1 MIKKVV
7 ALTGDSLLVQG
18 LASRLRG
25 YAHVFDVRVVDLASP
40 DPLGQV
46 AAFQPEII
54 IFDEGEFKDAI
65 CPSLVDFMNSMP
77 DVILLELQLDN
88 PNVQLI
94 QSTRFKASTTDDLVQ
109 IFNASD
115 SFTTAANIS

>member
-1 MIKKVV
+1 MIKKIV

-25 YAHVFDVRVVDLASP
+25 YAHVFDVRMVDLASP
-40 DPLGQV
+40 DPLQQV

-54 IFDEGEFKDAI
+54 IFDEGDFKDAT
-65 CPSLVDFMNSMP
+65 CPSLVDFMNSLP
-77 DVILLELQLDN
+77 DVILLELRLDN

-109 IFNASD
+109 LFQASG
-115 SFTTAANIS
+115 SFTAAANIS

>member
-7 ALTGDSLLVQG
+7 VLTGDSLLVQG

-25 YAHVFDVRVVDLASP
+25 YAHVFDVRMVDLASP
-40 DPLGQV
+40 DPLQQV
-46 AAFQPEII
+46 AALQPEII
-54 IFDEGEFKDAI
+54 IFDEGDFKDAT
-65 CPSLVDFMNSMP
+65 CPSLVDFMNSLP
-77 DVILLELQLDN
+77 DVILLELRLDN

-109 IFNASD
+109 LFQASG
-115 SFTTAANIS
+115 SFTAAANIS

>member
-7 ALTGDSLLVQG
+7 VLTGDSLLVQG

-25 YAHVFDVRVVDLASP
+25 YAHVFDVRMVDLASP
-40 DPLGQV
+40 DPLQQV
-46 AAFQPEII
+46 AALQPEII
-54 IFDEGEFKDAI
+54 IFDEGDFKDAT
-65 CPSLVDFMNSMP
+65 CPSLVDFMNSLP
-77 DVILLELQLDN
+77 DVILLELRLDN

-109 IFNASD
+109 LFKASG
-115 SFTTAANIS
+115 SFTEAANIS

>member
-1 MIKKVV
+1 MMKKVV

-25 YAHVFDVRVVDLASP
+25 YAHVFDVRMVDLSLP
-40 DPLGQV
+40 DSLEQV

-54 IFDEGEFKDAI
+54 IFEEGDFKNAK
-65 CPSLVDFMNSMP
+65 CPSLVDFLNSLP
-77 DVILLELQLDN
+77 DVILLELRLDN

-109 IFNASD
+109 IFKTSGSLSA
-115 SFTTAANIS
+115 AANIS